1 VKVFG
6 DDEMQAMLA
15 TAKTYTLMVLR
26 AGPNFGGPDTES
38 VIWEHGRRNFGLRD
52 DGRLAVVLP
61 VTDDSG
67 TCGVGVFAATVEET
81 KEIMDGDPGVRS
93 GVFVYDVH
101 PCMGFP
107 GDALH

>member
-1 VKVFG
+1 MKVFG

-15 TAKTYTLMVLR
+15 TAKTYTL
-26 AGPNFGGPDTES
+26 
-38 VIWEHGRRNFGLRD
+38 
-52 DGRLAVVLP
+52 P

-67 TCGVGVFAATVEET
+67 TCGVGVFAATVEDT
-81 KEIMDGDPGVRS
+81 KAIMDGDPGVQS

-107 GDALH
+107 GDALR

>member
-1 VKVFG
+1 
-6 DDEMQAMLA
+6 MLA
-15 TAKTYTLMVLR
+15 TAKTYTLMVLS
-26 AGPNFGGPDTES
+26 AGPNFGGQDTPS

-81 KEIMDGDPGVRS
+81 IEIMDGDPGVQA

-107 GDALH
+107 GDALP